1 MVATVVS
8 LTSASSTV
16 HYFRRE
22 GHGQGVPANEN
33 ETDDYYARR
42 DDEHRKASRWR
53 GSGAAALGLTGHVE
67 PGEFRRVLQ
76 GYVPGTD
83 IRLGRL
89 RDGAHE
95 HRPGV
100 DITLSAP
107 KSVSLEA
114 LLGGPGAARAMR
126 AHDAA
131 VRATLDFIEARLLR
145 TRRWSRE
152 ERRSVQVNAPALV
165 AATFRHITSRNND
178 PQLHTHCVV
187 ANMTR
192 DGEQW
197 RSAEIGLLRRSEK
210 LIGAFYRNE
219 LAHGLRKAGFA
230 LRPSMIGRV
239 PGFEISGWP
248 RAALEAFSSRRRQIL
263 DFIREKGWRYDA
275 RTAQAATLATRARK
289 NEPRR
294 AELEALWRDFAE
306 ERGLAKRT
314 LRKIGVRRPE
324 PPTALEIAWRVLAQL
339 EERASVFP
347 AREALAVALAHSPG
361 LYRLEEIEGA
371 FAELQRDKHLL
382 PAIRRGVGEAWTTA
396 RAVKAE
402 REVLARMRAGMGAV
416 KPLAAGAV
424 SEEALSGLSE
434 GQREAVRSILESR
447 DRVLGVQGHAG
458 SGKTV
463 MLRRAVSCM
472 GGRRVLGLAP
482 SASAARTLSRETGL
496 ACRTLQWFLTRCR
509 EVADGV
515 ADAQTLAA
523 LKERYGGAVVV
534 VDEMSL
540 AGTAQARSL
549 LRIAERL
556 DIARLVL
563 VGDKRQLRGVEAGQP
578 FRQMQQAGMAV
589 AEMDEL
595 RRQRD
600 PDLKAAV
607 ENMIEGEPGAALERL
622 GSNLLEMPAEEIAGL
637 AAGLWLRLSPE
648 ARAGTALLVPT
659 RALRAEVEAAVREGL
674 EAEGAL
680 GGGSMEI
687 ETLVPLNLTRAETGD
702 IRNWREG
709 DIALFN
715 RDMKHYRIAG
725 DDACTVMEVEEDR
738 VRLSHGDG
746 RPRHLKPGSYL
757 RYRLD
762 LFEARTLRI
771 REGER
776 LRWTR
781 NDRER
786 GLANGDRL
794 EVLEIGNNALRMRL
808 ADGREMRFARD
819 DPQLRHLAYAYA
831 STVHAAQGQTHERV
845 IAVLDTGAGP
855 LVNRQT
861 LYVQLSRAR
870 EQAVVLTDNREQ
882 LVETL
887 EANTGERLTALEAI
901 GETAAE
907 TAAEVPAKQAVS
919 GEAATAFLDRL
930 RAERQLRREAGRRL
944 AAAKA
949 ALSAARARADDAE
962 RAFAALPAGGLGD
975 RQALRDRIAAAERVR
990 DAEAGA
996 AAAAG
1001 AFTEA
1006 AAAAS
1011 HVPGE
1016 DDIGV
1021 AGVSGSGKR
1030 ARLYRSLAV
1039 ALAAADM
1046 ASERLAP
1053 AGALFDRDIDTA
1065 SIEHHGDAAREAA
1078 AAFGAL
1084 AGRARAAGE
1093 AALAR
1098 DAAARA
1104 GALDLESQ
1112 RWAHRRAGRR
1122 IVAALRAE
1130 QEMAPPLTA
1139 ADVRAWRALRERQ
1152 AAARDEAGAWAA
1164 KVADALQAGAP
1175 GRAARWR
1182 DRAGQYRELAVTTR
1196 GTLPALDDL
1205 EAQIRMAAPQ
1215 DAAAWRAAAEAA
1227 EALMAGAGHAL
1238 REEAKAAA
1246 GRAEAQRGEA
1256 EAQRGQAEAAR
1267 GCRRIL
1273 DAVNE
1278 ATAAAGKGAIVYRP
1292 GIEPLRA
1299 EAARL
1304 LATPWLSDGERRY
1317 LENVQALIDSEIRL
1331 RDTIRDMVGRAR
1343 AHLDTY
1349 PAILD
1354 RALAPEPPAPEEQ
1367 AARPGLIGRALGLFR
1382 AEDDIPARP
1391 APEPGPRALNDID
1404 PDYRKWDVR
1413 AEQFVKTFRNW
1424 RAIDDAAH
1432 SDHVD
1437 RRWIDMADLVAEIEA
1452 IRRAA
1457 RDPGAQPHRIELPDV
1472 GAFAAGDQRHDPG
1485 RLDMLLRAV
1494 ARPEDERDRD
1504 ALVELARRNRAWP
1517 EETLAAFRRHVHEAV
1532 DPDDRLSL
1540 FRLAQ
1545 GLPAELARSF
1555 ENLSGECWRH
1565 MGQIYARRQELT
1577 RGYGLSY

>member
-22 GHGQGVPANEN
+22 GHGLGKPANEN
-33 ETDDYYARR
+33 EDYYARS

-114 LLGGPGAARAMR
+114 LLGGPGSARAMR

-178 PQLHTHCVV
+178 PQLHTHCVI

-210 LIGAFYRNE
+210 LIGAFFRNE
-219 LAHGLRKAGFA
+219 LAHGLRKAGFT

-314 LRKIGVRRPE
+314 LRKIGARRPE
-324 PPTALEIAWRVLAQL
+324 PPTALEIAWRALAQL

-347 AREALAVALAHSPG
+347 AREALALALAHTPG

-396 RAVKAE
+396 RAVGAE
-402 REVLARMRAGMGAV
+402 REVLARMKAGMGAV

-424 SEEALSGLSE
+424 SEEALSGLTE
-434 GQREAVRSILESR
+434 GQREAVRSIMESR

-472 GGRRVLGLAP
+472 DGRRVLGLAP

-496 ACRTLQWFLTRCR
+496 ACRTLQWFLARYR

-515 ADAQTLAA
+515 ADTDTLAA

-589 AEMDEL
+589 VEMDEL

-600 PDLKAAV
+600 PDLRAAV
-607 ENMIEGEPGAALERL
+607 GEMIEGEPGAALARL
-622 GSNLLEMPAEEIAGL
+622 GSNLQEVPAEEIAPV

-659 RALRAEVEAAVREGL
+659 RALRAEVETAVREGL

-680 GGGSMEI
+680 RGRAMEI

-702 IRNWREG
+702 PRNWREG

-715 RDMKHYRIAG
+715 RDMKHYRIVR

-794 EVLEIGNNALRMRL
+794 EVLETGQKALRMRL
-808 ADGREMRFARD
+808 ADGREMTFARD

-831 STVHAAQGQTHERV
+831 STVHAAQGQTHDRM

-887 EANTGERLTALEAI
+887 EVNTGERLTALEAI
-901 GETAAE
+901 GEAAAE

-996 AAAAG
+996 AAG

-1006 AAAAS
+1006 AAAA
-1011 HVPGE
+1011 GRAAGG
-1016 DDIGV
+1016 DDIE
-1021 AGVSGSGKR
+1021 AARTNGSGMQ
-1030 ARLYRSLAV
+1030 ARLRAYGSLNA
-1039 ALAAADM
+1039 ALAAADA

-1053 AGALFDRDIDTA
+1053 AGALSDRDIDTA
-1065 SIEHHGDAAREAA
+1065 SIERHGAAAREAA
-1078 AAFGAL
+1078 TAFGSL
-1084 AGRARAAGE
+1084 AGKALLAGE

-1098 DAAARA
+1098 DARARLQALDVEVQRWIYRLTGRRISEAARA
-1104 GALDLESQ
+1104 E
-1112 RWAHRRAGRR
+1112 R
-1122 IVAALRAE
+1122 
-1130 QEMAPPLTA
+1130 EMAPLTV
-1139 ADVRAWRALRERQ
+1139 ADVQAWRQLRQ
-1152 AAARDEAGAWAA
+1152 WQTSAHGGASAIAGTI
-1164 KVADALQAGAP
+1164 ADALEAGSP
-1175 GRAARWR
+1175 GAAAEWR
-1182 DRAGQYRELAVTTR
+1182 DRSERHRERAAAGGSRS
-1196 GTLPALDDL
+1196 ALDDL
-1205 EAQIRMAAPQ
+1205 EARIRSAAAAPQ

-1227 EALMAGAGHAL
+1227 EALMEGAGQAL

-1246 GRAEAQRGEA
+1246 GRAEAQRGKV
-1256 EAQRGQAEAAR
+1256 EAAR

-1278 ATAAAGKGAIVYRP
+1278 ATAAAGKGALVYRP
-1292 GIEPLRA
+1292 GIEPLGA

-1304 LATPWLSDGERRY
+1304 LATPWLSDGERRF
-1317 LENVQALIDSEIRL
+1317 LEQFQALIDSETST
-1331 RDTIRDMVGRAR
+1331 RDMIRDVIGRAR

-1354 RALAPEPPAPEEQ
+1354 RALAPAPPAPEEE
-1367 AARPGLIGRALGLFR
+1367 AARPGLLGRALGLFR

-1391 APEPGPRALNDID
+1391 APEPAPRALNDVD

-1424 RAIDDAAH
+1424 RAIDDPAH

-1457 RDPGAQPHRIELPDV
+1457 RDPEKGPRRIELPDA
-1472 GAFAAGDQRHDPG
+1472 GAFAAADQRHDPG
-1485 RLDMLLRAV
+1485 RLDMLMHAV
-1494 ARPEDERDRD
+1494 TRPEDERDRD

-1517 EETLAAFRRHVHEAV
+1517 EETLACFRRHVHEAV

-1540 FRLAQ
+1540 FRLTQ
-1545 GLPAELARSF
+1545 GLPADLARSF
-1555 ENLSGECWRH
+1555 ENLSEECWRH
-1565 MGQIYARRQELT
+1565 MGEALGRRQELT
-1577 RGYGLSY
+1577 RGHGLSY

>member
-1 MVATVVS
+1 MVATVVN

-22 GHGQGVPANEN
+22 GHGLGGTLTANNDDGE
-33 ETDDYYARR
+33 DYYARSG
-42 DDEHRKASRWR
+42 DEHRKASRWR
-53 GSGAAALGLTGHVE
+53 GSGAAALGLRGHVE

-89 RDGAHE
+89 RDGEHE
-95 HRPGV
+95 HRPGL

-114 LLGGPGAARAMR
+114 LLGGPGSARAMR

-131 VRATLDFIEARLLR
+131 VRSTLDFVEARLLR

-152 ERRSVQVNAPALV
+152 ERRSVQVNAPMLV

-178 PQLHTHCVV
+178 PQLHTHCVI
-187 ANMTR
+187 ANMTG
-192 DGEQW
+192 DGGQW

-263 DFIREKGWRYDA
+263 DYIREKGWRYDA

-314 LRKIGVRRPE
+314 LRKIGVRHAA
-324 PPTALEIAWRVLAQL
+324 PPAALEIAWRALEQL

-347 AREALAVALAHSPG
+347 ARDALALALAHVPG
-361 LYRLEEIEGA
+361 LHRLEEIEGA
-371 FAELQRDKHLL
+371 FSELQRDRHLL
-382 PAIRRGVGEAWTTA
+382 PAIRRGVGAAWTTA

-402 REVLARMRAGMGAV
+402 REVLARMRAGKGAV
-416 KPLAAGAV
+416 KPLVAGPV
-424 SEEALSGLSE
+424 SADALAGLSE
-434 GQREAVRSILESR
+434 GQREAARSILESR
-447 DRVLGVQGHAG
+447 DRVVGVQGHAG

-463 MLRRAVSCM
+463 MLRCAASLVE
-472 GGRRVLGLAP
+472 GRRVLGLAP

-496 ACRTLQWFLTRCR
+496 ACRTLQWFLARCE

-515 ADAQTLAA
+515 ADGRTLSA
-523 LKERYGGAVVV
+523 LKDRYGGAVVV

-589 AEMDEL
+589 VEMDEL

-600 PDLKAAV
+600 PDLRAAV
-607 ENMIEGEPGAALERL
+607 AEMIEGEPGAALERL
-622 GSNLLEMPAEEIAGL
+622 GSNLREIPAEEIAPV
-637 AAGLWLRLSPE
+637 AAGLWLRLSAE

-659 RALRAEVEAAVREGL
+659 RALRTEVEAAVREGL

-680 GGGSMEI
+680 AGRAMELDI
-687 ETLVPLNLTRAETGD
+687 LVPLNLTRAETGD
-702 IRNWREG
+702 PRNWREG

-715 RDMKHYRIAG
+715 RDMKHYRIAR

-738 VRLSHGDG
+738 VRLAHDDG
-746 RPRHLKPGSYL
+746 RPRHLKPGSDL

-762 LFEARTLRI
+762 LFEARTLTV

-786 GLANGDRL
+786 GLVNGDRVD
-794 EVLEIGNNALRMRL
+794 VLEIRDKALRLRL
-808 ADGREMRFARD
+808 ADGREAVFARD
-819 DPQLRHLAYAYA
+819 DPQLRHLAWAYA

-870 EQAVVLTDNREQ
+870 EQALVLTDNREQ

-887 EANTGERLTALEAI
+887 EANTGERLTALEAV
-901 GETAAE
+901 GEAE
-907 TAAEVPAKQAVS
+907 TAAEVPAKPAIRAESAV
-919 GEAATAFLDRL
+919 AFLDGL
-930 RAERQLRREAGRRL
+930 RAERERRAGAEAALAQAETAL
-944 AAAKA
+944 AAAR
-949 ALSAARARADDAE
+949 ALVEEAG
-962 RAFAALPAGGLGD
+962 RAFAALPAGGLAD
-975 RQALRDRIAAAERVR
+975 RQALRERIAAAERLG
-990 DAEAGA
+990 DAEAGV

-1001 AFTEA
+1001 AFAEA
-1006 AAAAS
+1006 AAAAGRA
-1011 HVPGE
+1011 PGG
-1016 DDIGV
+1016 DGIGAAATGRSAMQV
-1021 AGVSGSGKR
+1021 RLR
-1030 ARLYRSLAV
+1030 AWRSLDA
-1039 ALAAADM
+1039 ALAAADA

-1053 AGALFDRDIDTA
+1053 AGALSDREIDTA
-1065 SIEHHGDAAREAA
+1065 SIERHGAAARKAA
-1078 AAFGAL
+1078 MAFSAL
-1084 AGRARAAGE
+1084 AGHAAVAGETALRRDARARQWT
-1093 AALAR
+1093 
-1098 DAAARA
+1098 
-1104 GALDLESQ
+1104 LDLSAQ
-1112 RWAHRRAGRR
+1112 RWLYRLVRRR
-1122 IVAALRAE
+1122 ISGMAQAE
-1130 QEMAPPLTA
+1130 REMAPPLTA
-1139 ADVRAWRALRERQ
+1139 ADAQAWRLLRGRRASAHGGAGAIAETIADTLEAGYPEASAAWRDWSEQ
-1152 AAARDEAGAWAA
+1152 HRDLVMTTGGGQTAFDRLEARIRTAAA
-1164 KVADALQAGAP
+1164 AP
-1175 GRAARWR
+1175 
-1182 DRAGQYRELAVTTR
+1182 E
-1196 GTLPALDDL
+1196 
-1205 EAQIRMAAPQ
+1205 

-1227 EALMAGAGHAL
+1227 EALMEGAGRAL

-1246 GRAEAQRGEA
+1246 GRAARREEAG
-1256 EAQRGQAEAAR
+1256 AAR
-1267 GCRRIL
+1267 GCQSIR
-1273 DAVNE
+1273 DAFNE
-1278 ATAAAGKGAIVYRP
+1278 ADAAAGGGALIYRP
-1292 GIEPLRA
+1292 GIEPLGA

-1304 LATPWLSDGERRY
+1304 LANPRLSDADRHY
-1317 LENVQALIDSEIRL
+1317 LEQFRAVIESEIRV
-1331 RDTIRDMVGRAR
+1331 RDSVQDAIARAR
-1343 AHLDTY
+1343 AHLGEY

-1354 RALAPEPPAPEEQ
+1354 RALAPKPPPPAPE
-1367 AARPGLIGRALGLFR
+1367 APAPPPGLIGRARRLFR
-1382 AEDDIPARP
+1382 TEDDIPARP
-1391 APEPGPRALNDID
+1391 APEPAPRALNQVD
-1404 PDYRKWDVR
+1404 PEYRRWDLR

-1424 RAIDDAAH
+1424 RAIDDPGH
-1432 SDHVD
+1432 NDHVD
-1437 RRWIDMADLVAEIEA
+1437 RRWIDMADLIAEIEA
-1452 IRRAA
+1452 IRSAA
-1457 RDPGAQPHRIELPDV
+1457 RDPGAQPHRIELPDA
-1472 GAFAAGDQRHDPG
+1472 GAFAAADQRHDPE
-1485 RLDMLLRAV
+1485 RLDMLLRA
-1494 ARPEDERDRD
+1494 AIRPEDERDQG
-1504 ALVELARRNRAWP
+1504 ALMELARRNRAWP
-1517 EETLAAFRRHVHEAV
+1517 KETHAAFRRHVREAV
-1532 DPDDRLSL
+1532 HPDDTRTLS
-1540 FRLAQ
+1540 RLAQ
-1545 GLPAELARSF
+1545 GLPADLAASF
-1555 ENLSGECWRH
+1555 RNLSEECWRH
-1565 MGQIYARRQELT
+1565 MGRALGRRQELT
-1577 RGYGLSY
+1577 RGHGLSY

>member
-1 MVATVVS
+1 MVATVFN

-22 GHGQGVPANEN
+22 GHGLGPGAPAN
-33 ETDDYYARR
+33 DDQADYYARSG
-42 DDEHRKASRWR
+42 DEHRKASRWR
-53 GSGAAALGLTGHVE
+53 GSGAAALGLRGHVE

-89 RDGAHE
+89 RDGEHE
-95 HRPGV
+95 HRPGL

-114 LLGGPGAARAMR
+114 LLGGPGSARAMR
-126 AHDAA
+126 AHEAA
-131 VRATLDFIEARLLR
+131 VRATLEFIEARLLR

-152 ERRSVQVNAPALV
+152 ERRSVQVNAPMLV

-178 PQLHTHCVV
+178 PQLHTHCVI

-192 DGEQW
+192 DGGQW

-210 LIGAFYRNE
+210 LIGAYYRNE

-263 DFIREKGWRYDA
+263 DYIREKGWRYGA

-306 ERGLAKRT
+306 EHSLAKRT
-314 LRKIGVRRPE
+314 LRKIGVRHAA
-324 PPTALEIAWRVLAQL
+324 PPTALEIAWRALEQL

-347 AREALAVALAHSPG
+347 ARDALALALAHTPG

-371 FAELQRDKHLL
+371 FSELQRDRHLL
-382 PAIRRGVGEAWTTA
+382 PAIRRGVGAAWTTA

-402 REVLARMRAGMGAV
+402 REVLERMRAGKGAV
-416 KPLAAGAV
+416 GPLARSPVPA
-424 SEEALSGLSE
+424 EALAGLSE
-434 GQREAVRSILESR
+434 GQREAARSILESR
-447 DRVLGVQGHAG
+447 DRVVGVQGHAG

-463 MLRRAVSCM
+463 MLRCAASLVE
-472 GGRRVLGLAP
+472 GRRVLGLAP

-496 ACRTLQWFLTRCR
+496 ACRTLQWFLARCE

-515 ADAQTLAA
+515 ADRRTLAA
-523 LKERYGGAVVV
+523 LKDRYGGAVVV

-589 AEMDEL
+589 VEMDEL

-600 PDLKAAV
+600 PDLRAAV
-607 ENMIEGEPGAALERL
+607 AEMIEGEPGAALERL
-622 GSNLLEMPAEEIAGL
+622 GSNLREIPAEEIAPV
-637 AAGLWLRLSPE
+637 AAGLWLRLSAE

-680 GGGSMEI
+680 RGRAMEL

-702 IRNWREG
+702 PRNWREG

-715 RDMKHYRIAG
+715 RDMKHYRIAR

-738 VRLSHGDG
+738 VRLAHGDG
-746 RPRHLKPGSYL
+746 RPRHLKPGSDL

-762 LFEARTLRI
+762 LFEAGTLTV

-786 GLANGDRL
+786 GLANGDRAD
-794 EVLEIGNNALRMRL
+794 VLEIRDRALRLRL
-808 ADGREMRFARD
+808 ADAREMTFAQG

-870 EQAVVLTDNREQ
+870 EQALVLTDNREQ

-901 GETAAE
+901 GEAE
-907 TAAEVPAKQAVS
+907 TAVPAKPAIRAESAV
-919 GEAATAFLDRL
+919 AFLDGL
-930 RAERQLRREAGRRL
+930 RAERERRAGAEAALAEAETAL
-944 AAAKA
+944 AAAR
-949 ALSAARARADDAE
+949 ALAEEAR
-962 RAFAALPAGGLGD
+962 RAFAALPAGGLAD
-975 RQALRDRIAAAERVR
+975 RQALRERIAAAERLGE
-990 DAEAGA
+990 AEAGV

-1006 AAAAS
+1006 AAAAGRA
-1011 HVPGE
+1011 PGG
-1016 DDIGV
+1016 DGIGAAATGRSAMQV
-1021 AGVSGSGKR
+1021 RLR
-1030 ARLYRSLAV
+1030 AWRSLDA
-1039 ALAAADM
+1039 ALAAADA
-1046 ASERLAP
+1046 ASEQLAP
-1053 AGALFDRDIDTA
+1053 AGALSDREIDTA
-1065 SIEHHGDAAREAA
+1065 SIERHGAAARKAA
-1078 AAFGAL
+1078 AAFSAL
-1084 AGRARAAGE
+1084 AGSALVAGE
-1093 AALAR
+1093 TALAR
-1098 DAAARA
+1098 DARARQQ
-1104 GALDLESQ
+1104 ALDLQ
-1112 RWAHRRAGRR
+1112 AQYWIYRLVGRR
-1122 IVAALRAE
+1122 ISGMAQAE
-1130 QEMAPPLTA
+1130 REMAPPLTA
-1139 ADVRAWRALRERQ
+1139 ADVQAWRLLRERWTS
-1152 AAARDEAGAWAA
+1152 AHDGASAIAGT
-1164 KVADALQAGAP
+1164 VADALEAGYP
-1175 GRAARWR
+1175 EAAAAWR
-1182 DRAGQYRELAVTTR
+1182 DRSEQHRERAVTT
-1196 GTLPALDDL
+1196 GGALTALGRL
-1205 EAQIRMAAPQ
+1205 EAHIRTAAAAPE
-1215 DAAAWRAAAEAA
+1215 DAAAWGTAAEAA
-1227 EALMAGAGHAL
+1227 EAVMEGAGRAL
-1238 REEAKAAA
+1238 REEAQAAA
-1246 GRAEAQRGEA
+1246 GRAARREE
-1256 EAQRGQAEAAR
+1256 AEAAR
-1267 GCRRIL
+1267 DCRRIR
-1273 DAVNE
+1273 DAFDE
-1278 ATAAAGKGAIVYRP
+1278 ADAAAGDGALIYRP
-1292 GIEPLRA
+1292 GIEPLGA

-1304 LATPWLSDGERRY
+1304 LANPRLSDADRRY
-1317 LENVQALIDSEIRL
+1317 LEQFRAVIESEIRV
-1331 RDTIRDMVGRAR
+1331 RDSVRDAIARAR
-1343 AHLDTY
+1343 AHLGEY

-1354 RALAPEPPAPEEQ
+1354 RALAPKPPPPAPEEPVPP
-1367 AARPGLIGRALGLFR
+1367 PGLIGRARRLFR

-1391 APEPGPRALNDID
+1391 APEPAPRALNQID
-1404 PDYRKWDVR
+1404 PEYRRWDLR

-1424 RAIDDAAH
+1424 RALDDPGH
-1432 SDHVD
+1432 NDHVD
-1437 RRWIDMADLVAEIEA
+1437 RRWIDMADLIAEIEA
-1452 IRRAA
+1452 IRSAA
-1457 RDPGAQPHRIELPDV
+1457 RDPGAQPHRIELADA
-1472 GAFAAGDQRHDPG
+1472 GAFAAADQRHDPD
-1485 RLDMLLRAV
+1485 RLDMLLRA
-1494 ARPEDERDRD
+1494 AIRPEDERDQG
-1504 ALVELARRNRAWP
+1504 ALMELARRNRAWP
-1517 EETLAAFRRHVHEAV
+1517 KETHAVFLRHVREAV
-1532 DPDDRLSL
+1532 HPDDTRTL
-1540 FRLAQ
+1540 FRLEQ
-1545 GLPAELARSF
+1545 GLPADLAESF
-1555 ENLSGECWRH
+1555 RNLSRECWRH
-1565 MGQIYARRQELT
+1565 TGRALGRRQELT
-1577 RGYGLSY
+1577 RGHGLSY